1 MNIKASRST
10 PLALLGLACAL
21 ALGGCQSD
29 LKMSEVRGTVPS
41 RDLQM
46 CASQGGRIES
56 RGKLGRP
63 VCVHPYSDAGKACSG
78 KSDCKGRCLANE
90 GPGGL
95 PKLGDATGG
104 HCQADDRLFGCY
116 AEVEG
121 GKAKSAICVD

>member
-1 MNIKASRST
+1 MKMTHAGF
-10 PLALLGLACAL
+10 ALVSMVCAL
-21 ALGGCQSD
+21 VLGGCQPD

-78 KSDCKGRCLANE
+78 KADCKGRCLANE

-95 PKLGDATGG
+95 PKLGEATGG

-121 GKAKSAICVD
+121 GKAKAAICVD

>member
-1 MNIKASRST
+1 MKIKVSGPTRLT
-10 PLALLGLACAL
+10 LLGLTL
-21 ALGGCQSD
+21 ALCGCQSD
-29 LKMSEVRGTVPS
+29 LKMNAVRGTVPS

-56 RGKLGRP
+56 RGKLQRP
-63 VCVHPYSDAGKACSG
+63 VCVHPYSDAGKVCSG
-78 KSDCKGRCLANE
+78 KADCKGRCLANE

-104 HCQADDRLFGCY
+104 HCQPDDRLFGCY

-121 GKAKSAICVD
+121 GKAKAAICVD